1 MIKTLSSYTDSLI
14 IPQSIRT
21 YLKTFRYTF
30 NPSIIEGV
38 KGNYL
43 AIRFYNDQTKV
54 VEAVLFF
61 WNNGDNFKSINLS
74 SYFRKEAGIKKV
86 ADPKLFKLKDGS
98 ICGTFNTGFTKNGNN
113 AIFFFEIEGVKLK
126 SCYTCQYNGR
136 QKIEKNWVFY
146 QANNTL
152 HALYSLSPLKILK
165 CTKVGENLFCAE
177 VLGLSQKN
185 NFERLSLGTPLL
197 HWEGDRYICLA
208 HKKYYFKGKRL
219 YTGIPIIFD
228 AKNQSI
234 TTQKNEFI
242 HSFKS
247 LLGAK
252 KKFNKN
258 LFSCTYFSGIM
269 KKGMDV
275 ILTYGINDVSW
286 NLTRIKTRKLWKL

>member
-86 ADPKLFKLKDGS
+86 ADPKLFKL
-98 ICGTFNTGFTKNGNN
+98 N
-113 AIFFFEIEGVKLK
+113 
-126 SCYTCQYNGR
+126 QYNGR

-152 HALYSLSPLKILK
+152 YALYSLSPLKILK
-165 CTKVGENLFCAE
+165 CTKVGENLSCAE